1 MWLFTQY
8 GFYSVVCGRD
18 LAGDS
23 SRIDPETVMVRAR
36 SRAHLEALRK
46 RFAPLAAAEIAETT
60 NTDYR
65 FRLLAPKAV
74 WSDVV
79 RELAAEIDYGNFKGR
94 VERSTKDDGYTDAL
108 HEVWAV
114 MEKLQRPDREQRDR
128 MIGPARKQ
136 RRPPDES

>member
-23 SRIDPETVMVRAR
+23 SRIDPDTVMVRAR

-46 RFAPLAAAEIAETT
+46 RFAPLAAVEIAETT
-60 NTDYR
+60 STDYR
-65 FRLLAPKAV
+65 FRLLTPKAA

-94 VERSTKDDGYTDAL
+94 VETSANDPAYAAAL
-108 HEVWAV
+108 HGVWAV
-114 MEKLQRPDREQRDR
+114 MERLQRPGRDR
-128 MIGPARKQ
+128 GGR
-136 RRPPDES
+136 